1 MAKPQQSQPAP
12 AAPKPA
18 LRAAPDRGEADVD
31 DVPRRSEQSLGRA
44 LRDIVIFGVL
54 LIAGLAL
61 YYRHV
66 QTSKQVNHVA
76 KLAKD
81 LAEKDTPQDFLA
93 AEKDLEKV
101 LTLDSSNG
109 YALSTH
115 AELDALLWGQFGE
128 ADRRQSAEEYA
139 KKADANDAP
148 IQERFTADALIK
160 LYSGD
165 AAGAKAFLANV
176 IKRGAHGAHLLDALG
191 RAQRKL
197 GELETA
203 RENFKEAAK
212 DWRTPRFNVDYAQL
226 YFDMSDTLNA
236 LSYFEK
242 ALQSNPDHPGA
253 LIGRARAAIARG
265 EKIKLATDD
274 LASLL
279 GPRKGELSP
288 ALLAEALTARA
299 ELKMFNRQWPDATKD
314 AREATA
320 ADRDYA
326 PAYEALGLAQ
336 AHDKAGATKSLAA
349 FDQAIKLDPYV
360 AGFYYAAAKA
370 LVAAGL
376 ADKGV
381 AMMQRVD
388 KTLPRDENYFLIY
401 GDLLD
406 RKGDQAGALAQ
417 YEQALKINAFSAPA
431 WFAKGKLLQAQR
443 KYPEAA
449 KAYEAALGAQE
460 NFPEV
465 HQQMGYILLDSKKVA
480 DAAAEFEQS
489 LELFKMDGA
498 PREKLTSLRDSF
510 ERSLKKAPRALQK
523 KFAADMKVILH

>member
-1 MAKPQQSQPAP
+1 MAKPQQSQPDPVAS
-12 AAPKPA
+12 KPA
-18 LRAAPDRGEADVD
+18 LRSAPSPAAEGDAPARKSD
-31 DVPRRSEQSLGRA
+31 QNLGRT
-44 LRDIVIFGVL
+44 LRDIIIFGVL
-54 LIAGLAL
+54 LVAGLGL

-93 AEKDLEKV
+93 AEQDLEKV

-109 YALSTH
+109 YALATH

-128 ADRRQSAEEYA
+128 ADRRQSAEDYA
-139 KKADANDAP
+139 KRADAVDAP
-148 IQERFTADALIK
+148 IQERFAADALIK
-160 LYSGD
+160 LYGGD
-165 AAGAKAFLANV
+165 PAGAKAFLV
-176 IKRGAHGAHLLDALG
+176 EVVKRGAHGAHLVDALG
-191 RAQRKL
+191 RTQRKL
-197 GELETA
+197 GELAAA

-226 YFDMSDTLNA
+226 YFDMSDPLNA
-236 LSYFEK
+236 ISYFEK

-265 EKIKLATDD
+265 EKIKVATDD

-288 ALLAEALTARA
+288 ALLAGALTARS
-299 ELKMFNRQWPDATKD
+299 ELKMYDRQWADAVKD
-314 AREATA
+314 ARDATA
-320 ADRDYA
+320 ADKSFA
-326 PAYEALGLAQ
+326 PAHEALGLAL
-336 AHDKAGATKSLAA
+336 AHDKTTAAKSLAA
-349 FDQAIKLDPYV
+349 FDEAIRLDPYV
-360 AGFYYAAAKA
+360 AGFYYSAAKA
-370 LVAAGL
+370 LVAVGM

-381 AMMQRVD
+381 AMMQRLD
-388 KTLPRDENYFLIY
+388 KGLARDENYYLIY

-406 RKGDQAGALAQ
+406 KKGDQAGALAQ
-417 YEQALKINAFSAPA
+417 YEQALKLNAFSAPA
-431 WFAKGKLLQAQR
+431 WFAKGKLLQAQK
-443 KYPEAA
+443 KYPDAA

-465 HQQMGYILLDSKKVA
+465 HQQMGYILLDSKKPA
-480 DAAAEFEQS
+480 DAAAEFEQA

-498 PREKLTSLRDSF
+498 PREKLTGLRDSF
-510 ERSLKKAPRALQK
+510 EKSLKKAPKALQK
-523 KFAADMKVILH
+523 KFSADMKVILH